1 MNTLRTL
8 DEPQAVAGE
17 WISFP
22 GGELQA
28 RRPKALCAACRT
40 ELHQRAAAAPG
51 SVAKALPRTGPGRA
65 QATTGRLA
73 RTVCFQCYR
82 AQLDRERSLRAA
94 GDINTASEERFQFAL
109 PFEPLDRGRLER
121 LRADRQSIRVADR
134 VGAGQYIERGRQ
146 AQIAARHALQRI
158 TAGLDQARG
167 KARAEHNR
175 LVASAV
181 HAAELQLPE
190 AWLPFVVSR

>member
-8 DEPQAVAGE
+8 DEPQVIAGE

-22 GGELQA
+22 GGELEG

-51 SVAKALPRTGPGRA
+51 SAAKALP
-65 QATTGRLA
+65 

-109 PFEPLDRGRLER
+109 PFEPLNRGRLDR
-121 LRADRQSIRVADR
+121 LRASRRSIRVADR